1 MKKSLFIITFIAL
14 FLSCDQ
20 PVPANTDYDKGIA
33 LFEKNKAVA
42 NESFNLFIA
51 KDLEGM
57 MDMHSESLIWS
68 PASTTDS
75 LSKDEFRAGMK
86 EWMTEFE
93 EFKFVDRQFYPG
105 VDEDFVPN
113 GSVRTYGTWLG
124 THKSGKQTV
133 TKYYSVLEFDEN
145 GKISADLEYFDV
157 GGVFDQIEET
167 QTEEQFNNFF
177 W

>member
-1 MKKSLFIITFIAL
+1 MKNLIYIITFIAL

-20 PVPANTDYDKGIA
+20 PAPANLDYDKGIA
-33 LFEKNKAVA
+33 MFEKNKATA

-51 KDLEGM
+51 KDLDGM
-57 MDMHSESLIWS
+57 MDLHSEGLIWS

-86 EWMTEFE
+86 EWMAEFD
-93 EFKFVDRQFYPG
+93 FKFVDRQFYPG

-124 THKSGKQTV
+124 THKSGKETV
-133 TKYYSVLEFDEN
+133 TKYYSVLEFNEE
-145 GKISADLEYFDV
+145 GKITADLEYFDV
-157 GGVFDQIEET
+157 GGVFDQLDET
-167 QTEEQFNNFF
+167 QTEE
-177 W
+177 

>member
-1 MKKSLFIITFIAL
+1 MKNLIYIITFIAL

-20 PVPANTDYDKGIA
+20 PAPANLDYDKGIA
-33 LFEKNKAVA
+33 MFEKNKATA

-51 KDLEGM
+51 KDLDGM
-57 MDMHSESLIWS
+57 MDMHSEDLIWS

-86 EWMTEFE
+86 EWMAEFD
-93 EFKFVDRQFYPG
+93 FKFVDRQFYPG

-124 THKSGKQTV
+124 THKSGKETV
-133 TKYYSVLEFDEN
+133 TKYYSVLEFNEE
-145 GKISADLEYFDV
+145 GKITADLEYFDV
-157 GGVFDQIEET
+157 GGVFDQLEET
-167 QTEEQFNNFF
+167 QTEE
-177 W
+177 

>member
-1 MKKSLFIITFIAL
+1 MKNLIYIITFIAL

-20 PVPANTDYDKGIA
+20 PAPANLDYDKGIA
-33 LFEKNKAVA
+33 MFEKNKATA

-51 KDLEGM
+51 KDLDGM
-57 MDMHSESLIWS
+57 MDMHSEGLIWS

-86 EWMTEFE
+86 EWMAEFD
-93 EFKFVDRQFYPG
+93 FKFVDRQFYPG

-124 THKSGKQTV
+124 THKSGKETV
-133 TKYYSVLEFDEN
+133 TKYYSVLEFNEE
-145 GKISADLEYFDV
+145 GKITADLEYFDV
-157 GGVFDQIEET
+157 GGVFDQLDET
-167 QTEEQFNNFF
+167 QTEE
-177 W
+177 

>member
-1 MKKSLFIITFIAL
+1 MYIITFITL

-20 PVPANTDYDKGIA
+20 PAPANSDYDKGIA
-33 LFEKNKAVA
+33 MFEKNKATA

-51 KDLEGM
+51 KDLDGM
-57 MDMHSESLIWS
+57 MDMHSEGLIWS

-86 EWMTEFE
+86 EWMAEFD
-93 EFKFVDRQFYPG
+93 FKFIDRQFYPG

-124 THKSGKQTV
+124 THKSGKETV
-133 TKYYSVLEFDEN
+133 TKYYSVLEFNEE
-145 GKISADLEYFDV
+145 GKITADLEYFDV
-157 GGVFDQIEET
+157 GGVFDQLEET
-167 QTEEQFNNFF
+167 QTEE
-177 W
+177 

>member
-1 MKKSLFIITFIAL
+1 MKNLIYIITFIAL

-20 PVPANTDYDKGIA
+20 PAPANSDYDKGIA
-33 LFEKNKAVA
+33 IFEKNKSTA

-51 KDLEGM
+51 KDLDGM
-57 MDMHSESLIWS
+57 MDLHSEGLIWS

-86 EWMTEFE
+86 EWMAEFD
-93 EFKFVDRQFYPG
+93 FKFVDRQFYPG

-124 THKSGKQTV
+124 THKSGKETV
-133 TKYYSVLEFDEN
+133 TKYYSVLEFNEE
-145 GKISADLEYFDV
+145 GKITADLEYFDV
-157 GGVFDQIEET
+157 GGVFDQLEET
-167 QTEEQFNNFF
+167 QTEE
-177 W
+177 

>member
-1 MKKSLFIITFIAL
+1 MKNLLLSITFIAL

-20 PVPANTDYDKGIA
+20 PAPADTDHDKGIA
-33 LFEKNKAVA
+33 LFEKNKVIA

-86 EWMTEFE
+86 EWMTEFD

-133 TKYYSVLEFDEN
+133 TKYYSVLEFDES
-145 GKISADLEYFDV
+145 GKITADLEYFDV
-157 GGVFDQIEET
+157 GGVFDQLEET
-167 QTEEQFNNFF
+167 QTEE
-177 W
+177 

>member
-1 MKKSLFIITFIAL
+1 MKNLLFVITFIAL

-20 PVPANTDYDKGIA
+20 PAPSNTDYDKGIA
-33 LFEKNKAVA
+33 LFEKNKVIA

-75 LSKDEFRAGMK
+75 LSKDEFRTGMK
-86 EWMTEFE
+86 EWMTEFD
-93 EFKFVDRQFYPG
+93 EFRFIDRQFYPG
-105 VDEDFVPN
+105 VNEDFIPN

-124 THKSGKQTV
+124 THKSGKETV
-133 TKYYSVLEFDEN
+133 TKYYSVLEFNED
-145 GKISADLEYFDV
+145 GKITADLEYFDV
-157 GGVFDQIEET
+157 GGVFDQLEET
-167 QTEEQFNNFF
+167 QKEE
-177 W
+177 

>member
-1 MKKSLFIITFIAL
+1 MKNLIYIITFIAL

-20 PVPANTDYDKGIA
+20 PAPANLDYDKGIA
-33 LFEKNKAVA
+33 MFEKNKATA

-51 KDLEGM
+51 KDLDGM
-57 MDMHSESLIWS
+57 MDMHSEGLIWS

-86 EWMTEFE
+86 EWMAEFD
-93 EFKFVDRQFYPG
+93 FKFVDRQFYPG

-124 THKSGKQTV
+124 THKSGKETV
-133 TKYYSVLEFDEN
+133 TKYYSVLEFNEE
-145 GKISADLEYFDV
+145 GKITADLEYFDV
-157 GGVFDQIEET
+157 GGVFDQLDET
-167 QTEEQFNNFF
+167 KTEE
-177 W
+177 

>member
-1 MKKSLFIITFIAL
+1 MKNLIYIITFIAL

-20 PVPANTDYDKGIA
+20 PAPANLDYDKGIA
-33 LFEKNKAVA
+33 MFEKNKATA

-51 KDLEGM
+51 KDLDGM
-57 MDMHSESLIWS
+57 MDMHSEGLIWS

-86 EWMTEFE
+86 EWMAEFD
-93 EFKFVDRQFYPG
+93 FKFVDRQFYPG

-124 THKSGKQTV
+124 THKSGKETV
-133 TKYYSVLEFDEN
+133 TKYYSVLEFNEE
-145 GKISADLEYFDV
+145 GKITADLEYFDV
-157 GGVFDQIEET
+157 GGVFDQLEET
-167 QTEEQFNNFF
+167 QTEE
-177 W
+177 

>member
-1 MKKSLFIITFIAL
+1 MKNLLFIITFIAL

-20 PVPANTDYDKGIA
+20 PATTNTDYDKGIA
-33 LFEKNKAVA
+33 LFEKNKGIA

-86 EWMTEFE
+86 EWMEEFD

-105 VDEDFVPN
+105 VDEDFIPN

-124 THKSGKQTV
+124 THKSGKETV
-133 TKYYSVLEFDEN
+133 TKYYSVLEFSED
-145 GKISADLEYFDV
+145 GKITADLEYFDV
-157 GGVFDQIEET
+157 GGVFDQLEET
-167 QTEEQFNNFF
+167 LTEE
-177 W
+177 